1 MLEAFGAYLR
11 SQRVLRGISLEE
23 IANVTKIPQR
33 RLQALEE
40 GDQDEFPDEV
50 FIKGYIRSYADTIG
64 ADVDEIFVAY
74 DEIVAAPR
82 RKEVE
87 RQKQIEETSA
97 RKKKYFV
104 SAAVGAVLISGL
116 IAAALWF
123 GPKEA
128 GDLPS
133 PLTGPANNMAVEP
146 VPAGL
151 NSGAAI
157 PSPDVLAHSEE
168 EVLAEDQEA
177 EPTAVNGS
185 EASPDGADA
194 GLDAIADGIAPVQ
207 PNAQEPPERKT
218 VGSGERDS
226 DMEKLEPVSILSA
239 SDMAKQFL
247 SSISENS
254 VTIQAHK
261 EGLEKKAKSLRL
273 VIRVKEKG
281 WFKLVVDGSDKMDF
295 IMPAGASKIFYAASS
310 IKMMIGNKQGTE
322 LSLNGQALQLPA
334 SSDNVIRNFLVTAE
348 LLE

>member
-104 SAAVGAVLISGL
+104 SAVVGAVLVSGL
-116 IAAALWF
+116 ISAALWF
-123 GPKEA
+123 GSKEA

-133 PLTGPANNMAVEP
+133 PLMGPANNMAVEP

-151 NSGAAI
+151 NSVAAI

-168 EVLAEDQEA
+168 GMAEGQEA
-177 EPTAVNGS
+177 VPTAINGS

-194 GLDAIADGIAPVQ
+194 GLGAIADGIAPVQ

-281 WFKLVVDGSDKMDF
+281 WFNLVVDGSDKMDF

-334 SSDNVIRNFLVTAE
+334 SSDNVIRNFLVTAK